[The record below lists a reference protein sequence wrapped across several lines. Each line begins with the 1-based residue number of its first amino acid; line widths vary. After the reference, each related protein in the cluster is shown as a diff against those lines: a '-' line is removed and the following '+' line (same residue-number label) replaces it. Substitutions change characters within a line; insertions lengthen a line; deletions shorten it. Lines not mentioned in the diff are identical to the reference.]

1 MNNEK
6 VNDNDCNVVSDCNEV
21 EDIKKYIDEAS
32 RIIKKQIAEGVKCE
46 ECEDE
51 IEALQHVY
59 DRFDDDSKYYV
70 DEQVLRLQI
79 YLNAVKKLECV

>member
-1 MNNEK
+1 MSNGIIS
-6 VNDNDCNVVSDCNEV
+6 DNGVE

-32 RIIKKQIAEGVKCE
+32 RIIKKQINEKV

-51 IEALQHVY
+51 VEALQKLY
-59 DRFDDDSKYYV
+59 DRLDDDSKYYV

-79 YLNAVKKLECV
+79 WLKAVAK